1 MTAGLSGCRRA
12 AASTR
17 ACQGRSGTAKA
28 RGSAIAR
35 LSPVITRGSRASQ
48 GESALALTV
57 FGPPCY
63 DAAAHN
69 PSAERRRAMEIQT
82 RTVQLS
88 TPDGQMPAYEC
99 QPTGKSPAPAVIV
112 IMEAF
117 GLNSHIKDVTE
128 RVARE
133 GYVAIAPDLYHRF
146 GSPIIP
152 YEDLPKALGYL
163 QQLQDDKLM
172 VEVGATIA
180 HLKRQPFVRADRIG
194 IMGFCMGGRVT
205 FLAAARHAADLTAA
219 VPFYGGG
226 IAADSAKAPIH
237 FSRGGTGPNP
247 GSVVG

>member
-1 MTAGLSGCRRA
+1 
-12 AASTR
+12 
-17 ACQGRSGTAKA
+17 
-28 RGSAIAR
+28 
-35 LSPVITRGSRASQ
+35 
-48 GESALALTV
+48 
-57 FGPPCY
+57 
-63 DAAAHN
+63 
-69 PSAERRRAMEIQT
+69 MEIQT

-146 GSPIIP
+146 GSPIVP

-226 IAADSAKAPIH
+226 IAADAANAPINFAGEIRSPILCFFGEKDPLIPLAQAQKVDETLKRLGKAYEVKIYPGAGH
-237 FSRGGTGPNP
+237 GFFCNDRPSYHQEAAKDAWEKTKTWFSRYL
-247 GSVVG
+247 S